1 MDAVFP
7 ITQRNGEPY
16 HTLSDFT
23 KLFDQVKS
31 GRYLLGQ
38 GYGWHSGVHLTSKMV
53 PWGKGLRPIQA
64 MMDGKIVAYRIHA
77 DYQTTTYKDQEL
89 KYSNNFVLLE
99 HEYKNPEKDDEVFK
113 LYSLYMHLAPPS
125 DIGANSSLTT
135 RYKLVDDGWNV
146 RTFKLG
152 GAPERGKVE
161 SKVSMSSGTVLEY
174 LHAEEQETVGFEIGG
189 HTYKMIKCRVVQLG
203 DSPSSSEKQMKGK
216 IVWFAAGKESDF
228 DILNDTS
235 VMVPEPVSEPEW
247 MSKNAASLRDGSVV
261 TLGLPLPLNIDF
273 GAIEVKAGDELG
285 YMGLHEYS
293 NDAHATKKEDNRVHI
308 ELFSVEKPPEFFL
321 KKIAPKNAEESP
333 LITIDGSGS
342 DGALSASNAF
352 YSQLLEELSKGE
364 EVDFSA
370 FKPREAKVYLENKRK
385 HFERVIAKHPS
396 DWYTDVT
403 KDSYSMIH
411 QLAKE
416 VMDEKY
422 MTGFVSEKDY
432 LDSPWRSEVMNHHE
446 IFSKHELERADKFSW
461 MQDTQSKITLPDDK
475 SVWHY
480 WPFVANTSPLYVCN
494 CDISVKCTRYNGKY
508 GPVVWGTKHLH
519 ELKSY
524 WNNVKVGSQPVTKH
538 EQEVIEMMSPNEGKI
553 DSVQSYDSELIT
565 AGAMQKT
572 IKITGKGEL
581 TDQIVDFKK
590 NNYEAY
596 VELFENKG
604 WFFSENST
612 YFQHEGFSN
621 GEKLQGRKL
630 IQKLREMCN
639 QISFEKKETIDCLPI
654 KNMACSMRD
663 ERFISKQLEDFVK
676 RLRFVESIYLPKYKM
691 KISEIFRSKLGLAA
705 ALDQHINRPSYVA
718 TDISNAINKFFSE
731 NSNISQDIK
740 SWNSKDH
747 DERERMILD
756 IYGVD
761 RRMTHP
767 QLRYNKLLG
776 KNSL

>member
-152 GAPERGKVE
+152 KVPERGQVE

-203 DSPSSSEKQMKGK
+203 DSPSSSEKKMKGK
-216 IVWFAAGKESDF
+216 IVWFAAGKDSDF

-342 DGALSASNAF
+342 DGALSVSNAF

-364 EVDFSA
+364 EIDFSA

-403 KDSYSMIH
+403 KESYSMIH

-432 LDSPWRSEVMNHHE
+432 LESPWRSEVMNHHE
-446 IFSKHELERADKFSW
+446 IFSQHERERADKFSW

-480 WPFVANTSPLYVCN
+480 WPFLMKKDLKRWANTSFGILVGK
-494 CDISVKCTRYNGKY
+494 VETRNDYSAYNQTFPKLRSFYNTQLDSMTIDEIMEKQKSREIFAAGRFQLI
-508 GPVVWGTKHLH
+508 PTT
-519 ELKSY
+519 LKEAVAY
-524 WNNVKVGSQPVTKH
+524 L
-538 EQEVIEMMSPNEGKI
+538 KI
-553 DSVQSYDSELIT
+553 DTSNVYSKDIQDMIFDEYLIT
-565 AGAMQKT
+565 KKRP
-572 IKITGKGEL
+572 KIMKFLKGEGNIE
-581 TDQIVDFKK
+581 DAIYDWAKEF
-590 NNYEAY
+590 ASAG
-596 VELFENKG
+596 VEK
-604 WFFSENST
+604 
-612 YFQHEGFSN
+612 
-621 GEKLQGRKL
+621 GRK
-630 IQKLREMCN
+630 
-639 QISFEKKETIDCLPI
+639 
-654 KNMACSMRD
+654 
-663 ERFISKQLEDFVK
+663 ISKGRIAK
-676 RLRFVESIYLPKYKM
+676 GGESYYSGDGLNKAHISPSQM
-691 KISEIFRSKLGLAA
+691 KS
-705 ALDQHINRPSYVA
+705 AL
-718 TDISNAINKFFSE
+718 
-731 NSNISQDIK
+731 IK
-740 SWNSKDH
+740 SIEEMK
-747 DERERMILD
+747 
-756 IYGVD
+756 
-761 RRMTHP
+761 
-767 QLRYNKLLG
+767 
-776 KNSL
+776 

>member
-152 GAPERGKVE
+152 GDPKRGQVE

-174 LHAEEQETVGFEIGG
+174 LHAEEQETVKFEIGD

-216 IVWFAAGKESDF
+216 IVWFAAGKDSDF

-308 ELFSVEKPPEFFL
+308 ELFSIEKPPEFFL
-321 KKIAPKNAEESP
+321 KNIAPKNAEESP

-342 DGALSASNAF
+342 DGALSVSNSF

-364 EVDFSA
+364 EIDFSA

-432 LDSPWRSEVMNHHE
+432 LESPWRSEVMNHHE
-446 IFSKHELERADKFSW
+446 IFSQHELERADKFSW

-480 WPFVANTSPLYVCN
+480 WPFSVLLKSCTLKPKCNISNFYTVGTSKGVARISKLTFDKILEIEKYEPKPYVPENSDESGITIGYGYDLGHQDRGTALKELTSVLGESKTQTLIKVLGKKGDIARSFLSEVSNITIDITEAKNLAWIMKKRYVLSVVDSYPESIKLHPHCQGALLSLVIN
-494 CDISVKCTRYNGKY
+494 RGHSFGSPTNRKSWSNRKEMRDIA
-508 GPVVWGTKHLH
+508 KHLQ
-519 ELKSY
+519 E
-524 WNNVKVGSQPVTKH
+524 NKVNLISNDIRSMKRLW
-538 EQEVIEMMSPNEGKI
+538 EGKGL
-553 DSVQSYDSELIT
+553 SGLISRR
-565 AGAMQKT
+565 
-572 IKITGKGEL
+572 E
-581 TDQIVDFKK
+581 F
-590 NNYEAY
+590 EAKMFDDY
-596 VELFENKG
+596 GDCKC
-604 WFFSENST
+604 
-612 YFQHEGFSN
+612 FQE
-621 GEKLQGRKL
+621 
-630 IQKLREMCN
+630 
-639 QISFEKKETIDCLPI
+639 
-654 KNMACSMRD
+654 
-663 ERFISKQLEDFVK
+663 
-676 RLRFVESIYLPKYKM
+676 
-691 KISEIFRSKLGLAA
+691 
-705 ALDQHINRPSYVA
+705 
-718 TDISNAINKFFSE
+718 
-731 NSNISQDIK
+731 
-740 SWNSKDH
+740 
-747 DERERMILD
+747 
-756 IYGVD
+756 
-761 RRMTHP
+761 
-767 QLRYNKLLG
+767 
-776 KNSL
+776 

>member
-152 GAPERGKVE
+152 GDPKKGQVE

-174 LHAEEQETVGFEIGG
+174 LHAEEQETVKFEIGD

-216 IVWFAAGKESDF
+216 IVWFAAGKDSDF
-228 DILNDTS
+228 DILNDPS
-235 VMVPEPVSEPEW
+235 VMIPEPVSEPEW

-308 ELFSVEKPPEFFL
+308 ELFS
-321 KKIAPKNAEESP
+321 
-333 LITIDGSGS
+333 
-342 DGALSASNAF
+342 
-352 YSQLLEELSKGE
+352 
-364 EVDFSA
+364 
-370 FKPREAKVYLENKRK
+370 RRK
-385 HFERVIAKHPS
+385 
-396 DWYTDVT
+396 
-403 KDSYSMIH
+403 
-411 QLAKE
+411 
-416 VMDEKY
+416 
-422 MTGFVSEKDY
+422 
-432 LDSPWRSEVMNHHE
+432 
-446 IFSKHELERADKFSW
+446 
-461 MQDTQSKITLPDDK
+461 
-475 SVWHY
+475 
-480 WPFVANTSPLYVCN
+480 
-494 CDISVKCTRYNGKY
+494 
-508 GPVVWGTKHLH
+508 
-519 ELKSY
+519 
-524 WNNVKVGSQPVTKH
+524 
-538 EQEVIEMMSPNEGKI
+538 
-553 DSVQSYDSELIT
+553 T
-565 AGAMQKT
+565 A
-572 IKITGKGEL
+572 
-581 TDQIVDFKK
+581 
-590 NNYEAY
+590 
-596 VELFENKG
+596 
-604 WFFSENST
+604 
-612 YFQHEGFSN
+612 
-621 GEKLQGRKL
+621 
-630 IQKLREMCN
+630 
-639 QISFEKKETIDCLPI
+639 
-654 KNMACSMRD
+654 
-663 ERFISKQLEDFVK
+663 
-676 RLRFVESIYLPKYKM
+676 
-691 KISEIFRSKLGLAA
+691 
-705 ALDQHINRPSYVA
+705 
-718 TDISNAINKFFSE
+718 
-731 NSNISQDIK
+731 
-740 SWNSKDH
+740 
-747 DERERMILD
+747 
-756 IYGVD
+756 
-761 RRMTHP
+761 
-767 QLRYNKLLG
+767 
-776 KNSL
+776 

>member
-152 GAPERGKVE
+152 GDPERGKVE
-161 SKVSMSSGTVLEY
+161 NKVSMSSGTVLEY

-203 DSPSSSEKQMKGK
+203 DSPSSSEKRMKGK
-216 IVWFAAGKESDF
+216 IVWFAAGKDSDF
-228 DILNDTS
+228 DILNNTS

-308 ELFSVEKPPEFFL
+308 ELFSVEEPPEFFL

-342 DGALSASNAF
+342 DGALSVSNAF

-364 EVDFSA
+364 EIDFSV

-403 KDSYSMIH
+403 KESYSMIH

-422 MTGFVSEKDY
+422 MTGFVSQQDY
-432 LDSPWRSEVMNHHE
+432 LESPWRSEVMKHYE
-446 IFSKHELERADKFSW
+446 IFSQHERERADKFSW

-480 WPFVANTSPLYVCN
+480 WPFVTKQKSN
-494 CDISVKCTRYNGKY
+494 CLCHETLTAMQLKHIVSELRKSENINSIELFSDSRSLLNEQDRTYEKFADSLNNCFKKYN
-508 GPVVWGTKHLH
+508 
-519 ELKSY
+519 
-524 WNNVKVGSQPVTKH
+524 
-538 EQEVIEMMSPNEGKI
+538 I
-553 DSVQSYDSELIT
+553 DSCIR
-565 AGAMQKT
+565 
-572 IKITGKGEL
+572 KIHFLAQTYHETDRFRSTVEYSGTRKDYSPYYGRGLMHL
-581 TDQIVDFKK
+581 THKSSGYL
-590 NNYEAY
+590 NYEAY
-596 VELFENKG
+596 LNEDIMGDLDKVGKRIDLAVDSAG
-604 WFFSENST
+604 WFWSEGKILST
-612 YFQHEGFSN
+612 SNTWKPISSSSIVGSYSNEIEIPKTKVRRSLSN
-621 GEKLQGRKL
+621 GKTISYGTFSFNILADSDYTDVISYLVNGGSNGLSERREYVAKLK
-630 IQKLREMCN
+630 
-639 QISFEKKETIDCLPI
+639 
-654 KNMACSMRD
+654 
-663 ERFISKQLEDFVK
+663 
-676 RLRFVESIYLPKYKM
+676 
-691 KISEIFRSKLGLAA
+691 EIF
-705 ALDQHINRPSYVA
+705 
-718 TDISNAINKFFSE
+718 KF
-731 NSNISQDIK
+731 
-740 SWNSKDH
+740 
-747 DERERMILD
+747 DECNNVR
-756 IYGVD
+756 
-761 RRMTHP
+761 
-767 QLRYNKLLG
+767 
-776 KNSL
+776 

>member
-1 MDAVFP
+1 
-7 ITQRNGEPY
+7 
-16 HTLSDFT
+16 
-23 KLFDQVKS
+23 
-31 GRYLLGQ
+31 
-38 GYGWHSGVHLTSKMV
+38 MV

-203 DSPSSSEKQMKGK
+203 DSPSSSEKKMKGK
-216 IVWFAAGKESDF
+216 IVWFAAGKDSDF

-342 DGALSASNAF
+342 DGALSVSNAF

-364 EVDFSA
+364 EIDFSV

-403 KDSYSMIH
+403 KESYSMIH

-432 LDSPWRSEVMNHHE
+432 LESPWRSEVMNHHE
-446 IFSKHELERADKFSW
+446 IFSQHERERADKFSW

-480 WPFVANTSPLYVCN
+480 WPFLMKKDLKRWANTSFGILVGK
-494 CDISVKCTRYNGKY
+494 VETRNDYSAYNQTFPKLRSFYNTQLDSMTIDEIMEKQKSREIFAAGRFQLI
-508 GPVVWGTKHLH
+508 PTT
-519 ELKSY
+519 LKEAVAY
-524 WNNVKVGSQPVTKH
+524 L
-538 EQEVIEMMSPNEGKI
+538 KI
-553 DSVQSYDSELIT
+553 DTSNVYSKDIQDMIFDEYLIT
-565 AGAMQKT
+565 KKKT
-572 IKITGKGEL
+572 
-581 TDQIVDFKK
+581 Q
-590 NNYEAY
+590 NNE
-596 VELFENKG
+596 V
-604 WFFSENST
+604 S
-612 YFQHEGFSN
+612 
-621 GEKLQGRKL
+621 
-630 IQKLREMCN
+630 
-639 QISFEKKETIDCLPI
+639 
-654 KNMACSMRD
+654 
-663 ERFISKQLEDFVK
+663 
-676 RLRFVESIYLPKYKM
+676 
-691 KISEIFRSKLGLAA
+691 
-705 ALDQHINRPSYVA
+705 
-718 TDISNAINKFFSE
+718 
-731 NSNISQDIK
+731 
-740 SWNSKDH
+740 
-747 DERERMILD
+747 
-756 IYGVD
+756 
-761 RRMTHP
+761 
-767 QLRYNKLLG
+767 
-776 KNSL
+776 

>member
-77 DYQTTTYKDQEL
+77 DYQTTIYKDQEL

-99 HEYKNPEKDDEVFK
+99 HEYKNPEKDDDVFK

-152 GAPERGKVE
+152 GDPERGKVE

-235 VMVPEPVSEPEW
+235 VMVPEPVSEPDW

-261 TLGLPLPLNIDF
+261 TLDLPLPLNIDF

-342 DGALSASNAF
+342 DGALSVSNAF

-364 EVDFSA
+364 EIDFSA

-432 LDSPWRSEVMNHHE
+432 LESPWRSEVMNHHE
-446 IFSKHELERADKFSW
+446 VFSKHELERADKFSW
-461 MQDTQSKITLPDDK
+461 MQDTQSKICLL
-475 SVWHY
+475 Y
-480 WPFVANTSPLYVCN
+480 TSPSPR
-494 CDISVKCTRYNGKY
+494 DRY
-508 GPVVWGTKHLH
+508 
-519 ELKSY
+519 
-524 WNNVKVGSQPVTKH
+524 GSR
-538 EQEVIEMMSPNEGKI
+538 M
-553 DSVQSYDSELIT
+553 
-565 AGAMQKT
+565 
-572 IKITGKGEL
+572 
-581 TDQIVDFKK
+581 
-590 NNYEAY
+590 
-596 VELFENKG
+596 
-604 WFFSENST
+604 
-612 YFQHEGFSN
+612 
-621 GEKLQGRKL
+621 
-630 IQKLREMCN
+630 
-639 QISFEKKETIDCLPI
+639 
-654 KNMACSMRD
+654 
-663 ERFISKQLEDFVK
+663 
-676 RLRFVESIYLPKYKM
+676 
-691 KISEIFRSKLGLAA
+691 
-705 ALDQHINRPSYVA
+705 PSSA
-718 TDISNAINKFFSE
+718 
-731 NSNISQDIK
+731 
-740 SWNSKDH
+740 
-747 DERERMILD
+747 
-756 IYGVD
+756 
-761 RRMTHP
+761 
-767 QLRYNKLLG
+767 
-776 KNSL
+776 

>member
-152 GAPERGKVE
+152 GDPKKGQVE

-174 LHAEEQETVGFEIGG
+174 LHAEEQETVKFEIGD

-216 IVWFAAGKESDF
+216 IVWFAAGKDSDF
-228 DILNDTS
+228 DILNDPS
-235 VMVPEPVSEPEW
+235 VMIPEPVSEPEW

-342 DGALSASNAF
+342 DGALSVSNAF

-364 EVDFSA
+364 EIDFSV

-422 MTGFVSEKDY
+422 MTGFVSEQDY
-432 LDSPWRSEVMNHHE
+432 LESPWRSEVMNHHDM
-446 IFSKHELERADKFSW
+446 FSQHERERADKFSW

-480 WPFVANTSPLYVCN
+480 WPFVNFKSQLITVELIHKVFGNTS
-494 CDISVKCTRYNGKY
+494 DWFMGK
-508 GPVVWGTKHLH
+508 GNGTKWQKQFHDSHPEIIGFDKYEFVELLNQKMEQYEISTPLQQIHFLAQIYH
-519 ELKSY
+519 ESASFDTTLEYGSGNHYDPGSHKSAEIMG
-524 WNNVKVGSQPVTKH
+524 NTKKGDG
-538 EQEVIEMMSPNEGKI
+538 PKYRGRG
-553 DSVQSYDSELIT
+553 L
-565 AGAMQKT
+565 MQ
-572 IKITGKGEL
+572 L
-581 TDQIVDFKK
+581 TWK
-590 NNYEAY
+590 NNYKHYSEHSSVDY
-596 VELFENKG
+596 VKKYDAVSKNMEIAVDSACWFWRNNGGVHKLYNAKG
-604 WFFSENST
+604 DINILVDNDP
-612 YFQHEGFSN
+612 HN
-621 GEKLQGRKL
+621 VKL
-630 IQKLREMCN
+630 ISKAVNGGDRG
-639 QISFEKKETIDCLPI
+639 LP
-654 KNMACSMRD
+654 KRLHH
-663 ERFISKQLEDFVK
+663 FK
-676 RLRFVESIYLPKYKM
+676 RLRE
-691 KISEIFRSKLGLAA
+691 ETGL
-705 ALDQHINRPSYVA
+705 
-718 TDISNAINKFFSE
+718 
-731 NSNISQDIK
+731 
-740 SWNSKDH
+740 
-747 DERERMILD
+747 
-756 IYGVD
+756 
-761 RRMTHP
+761 
-767 QLRYNKLLG
+767 
-776 KNSL
+776 

>member
-174 LHAEEQETVGFEIGG
+174 LHAEEQETVEFEIGD

-203 DSPSSSEKQMKGK
+203 DSPSPSEKKMKGK
-216 IVWFAAGKESDF
+216 IVWFAAGFAAGKDRDF
-228 DILNDTS
+228 AILNNTS

-293 NDAHATKKEDNRVHI
+293 KDANATKKEDNRVHI

-342 DGALSASNAF
+342 NGALSVSNSF

-432 LDSPWRSEVMNHHE
+432 LESPWRSEVMNHHDM
-446 IFSKHELERADKFSW
+446 FSQHERERADKFSW

-480 WPFVANTSPLYVCN
+480 WPFLLNSPQSTDAELRLRAFMRMLRVGEGTIGEIGYETLFGGASFIRDYKKDWSDHPRLSMPFGKSTSSAAGAYQIMAYTWDDGRMKIKRRKYSTLITDFSPLSQDYAC
-494 CDISVKCTRYNGKY
+494 IILLKY
-508 GPVVWGTKHLH
+508 YALGYK
-519 ELKSY
+519 
-524 WNNVKVGSQPVTKH
+524 
-538 EQEVIEMMSPNEGKI
+538 GKI
-553 DSVQSYDSELIT
+553 QGNTWNEIYFGVDGKRQSAYDL
-565 AGAMQKT
+565 
-572 IKITGKGEL
+572 
-581 TDQIVDFKK
+581 IVDNKIE
-590 NNYEAY
+590 EAIK
-596 VELFENKG
+596 V
-604 WFFSENST
+604 S
-612 YFQHEGFSN
+612 
-621 GEKLQGRKL
+621 
-630 IQKLREMCN
+630 
-639 QISFEKKETIDCLPI
+639 SFIWASLP
-654 KNMACSMRD
+654 
-663 ERFISKQLEDFVK
+663 
-676 RLRFVESIYLPKYKM
+676 P
-691 KISEIFRSKLGLAA
+691 G
-705 ALDQHINRPSYVA
+705 
-718 TDISNAINKFFSE
+718 
-731 NSNISQDIK
+731 
-740 SWNSKDH
+740 
-747 DERERMILD
+747 
-756 IYGVD
+756 IYGQPSKTMD
-761 RRMTHP
+761 EA
-767 QLRYNKLLG
+767 LRLYNMYYEEETQGSSDLHLPSG
-776 KNSL
+776 FIQHFNE

>member
-64 MMDGKIVAYRIHA
+64 MMDGKIIAYRIHP

-203 DSPSSSEKQMKGK
+203 DSPSSSEKKMKGK
-216 IVWFAAGKESDF
+216 IVWFAAGKDSDF

-235 VMVPEPVSEPEW
+235 VMIPEPVSEPEW
-247 MSKNAASLRDGSVV
+247 MSKDAASLRDGSVV

-333 LITIDGSGS
+333 LIIIDGSGS
-342 DGALSASNAF
+342 DGALSVSNAF

-364 EVDFSA
+364 EIDFSV

-432 LDSPWRSEVMNHHE
+432 LESPWRSEVMNHHDM
-446 IFSKHELERADKFSW
+446 FSQHERERADKFSW

-480 WPFVANTSPLYVCN
+480 WPFVTQAGESKIK
-494 CDISVKCTRYNGKY
+494 CDPSHLFYTEILVHEGDYINDPDDVGGHTNKGVILDTWKRYSKKLFGVEASVETLKNITDQQAYAIFLEGYWK
-508 GPVVWGTKHLH
+508 
-519 ELKSY
+519 KSY
-524 WNNVKVGSQPVTKH
+524 ADQINSCPVAFQFVDFYYNAPQGSAVVLQRAINALGGDVVEDWNMGPGTLKATN
-538 EQEVIEMMSPNEGKI
+538 
-553 DSVQSYDSELIT
+553 ELISQ
-565 AGAMQKT
+565 GKE
-572 IKITGKGEL
+572 KELYITFREKRIEYYNYRADNVPNQDKFREGWL
-581 TDQIVDFKK
+581 TRARSF
-590 NNYEAY
+590 NY
-596 VELFENKG
+596 F
-604 WFFSENST
+604 
-612 YFQHEGFSN
+612 
-621 GEKLQGRKL
+621 
-630 IQKLREMCN
+630 
-639 QISFEKKETIDCLPI
+639 
-654 KNMACSMRD
+654 
-663 ERFISKQLEDFVK
+663 
-676 RLRFVESIYLPKYKM
+676 
-691 KISEIFRSKLGLAA
+691 
-705 ALDQHINRPSYVA
+705 
-718 TDISNAINKFFSE
+718 
-731 NSNISQDIK
+731 
-740 SWNSKDH
+740 
-747 DERERMILD
+747 
-756 IYGVD
+756 
-761 RRMTHP
+761 
-767 QLRYNKLLG
+767 
-776 KNSL
+776 

>member
-152 GAPERGKVE
+152 KMPERGQVE
-161 SKVSMSSGTVLEY
+161 NKVSMSSGTVLEY

-342 DGALSASNAF
+342 DGALSVSNAF

-364 EVDFSA
+364 EIDFSA

-403 KDSYSMIH
+403 KESYSMIH

-432 LDSPWRSEVMNHHE
+432 LESPWRSEVMNHHE
-446 IFSKHELERADKFSW
+446 VFSQHELERADKFSW

-480 WPFVANTSPLYVCN
+480 WPMSIHRDSTLDDMDIAWLTVPFGQITFDAEGVDNNHSHGFSRKVHWPGNDKSGVTIGRGYDCGNRSKNEVYRDMIAAEISTSQAELISNSAGLKGGQAGSFVVRN
-494 CDISVKCTRYNGKY
+494 R
-508 GPVVWGTKHLH
+508 
-519 ELKSY
+519 
-524 WNNVKVGSQPVTKH
+524 
-538 EQEVIEMMSPNEGKI
+538 EVIGEITRKSQHLLFVNIYPDYIERGKSNYEHWTLPEERTAWENL
-553 DSVQSYDSELIT
+553 DSRIRDIAVDFVYQGFT
-565 AGAMQKT
+565 
-572 IKITGKGEL
+572 KGERPM
-581 TDQIVDFKK
+581 KACEK
-590 NNYEAY
+590 NNKEILIKYIENSPVLRRYEA
-596 VELFENKG
+596 
-604 WFFSENST
+604 
-612 YFQHEGFSN
+612 
-621 GEKLQGRKL
+621 GR
-630 IQKLREMCN
+630 QRVNYLR
-639 QISFEKKETIDCLPI
+639 
-654 KNMACSMRD
+654 
-663 ERFISKQLEDFVK
+663 
-676 RLRFVESIYLPKYKM
+676 
-691 KISEIFRSKLGLAA
+691 
-705 ALDQHINRPSYVA
+705 NR
-718 TDISNAINKFFSE
+718 K
-731 NSNISQDIK
+731 
-740 SWNSKDH
+740 
-747 DERERMILD
+747 
-756 IYGVD
+756 
-761 RRMTHP
+761 
-767 QLRYNKLLG
+767 
-776 KNSL
+776 

>member
-77 DYQTTTYKDQEL
+77 DYQTTIYKDQEL

-99 HEYKNPEKDDEVFK
+99 HEYKNPEKDDDVFK

-152 GAPERGKVE
+152 GDPERGKVE

-235 VMVPEPVSEPEW
+235 VMVPEPVSEPDW

-261 TLGLPLPLNIDF
+261 TLDLPLPLNIDF

-342 DGALSASNAF
+342 DGALSVSNAF

-364 EVDFSA
+364 EIDFSA

-422 MTGFVSEKDY
+422 MTGFISEKDY
-432 LDSPWRSEVMNHHE
+432 LESPWRSEVMNHHE
-446 IFSKHELERADKFSW
+446 VFSKHELERADKFSW

-480 WPFVANTSPLYVCN
+480 WPFSLVKAGRFMFTLSNLVEVFDNKVPANKHYLLQEMASELNEHIDFYELNTPLKRCHFFAQIVQETGKNLRTIEDATYSVTALKSLFSNANTLRYPDGKLIAEVHGYETTH
-494 CDISVKCTRYNGKY
+494 ISGGIKSRYKSDGSLFTSDDEVAILNLIYAGRDTGNGDFESGDGSRFRGRGLKQVTGRYNYEEFNQWHKENQILW
-508 GPVVWGTKHLH
+508 PSDIIDT
-519 ELKSY
+519 
-524 WNNVKVGSQPVTKH
+524 
-538 EQEVIEMMSPNEGKI
+538 IENPSLLASMPYAVRS
-553 DSVQSYDSELIT
+553 
-565 AGAMQKT
+565 A
-572 IKITGKGEL
+572 
-581 TDQIVDFKK
+581 
-590 NNYEAY
+590 
-596 VELFENKG
+596 
-604 WFFSENST
+604 T
-612 YFQHEGFSN
+612 YFWLE
-621 GEKLQGRKL
+621 RKL
-630 IQKLREMCN
+630 YEKAVD
-639 QISFEKKETIDCLPI
+639 SKKETVD
-654 KNMACSMRD
+654 
-663 ERFISKQLEDFVK
+663 
-676 RLRFVESIYLPKYKM
+676 SIT
-691 KISEIFRSKLGLAA
+691 RV
-705 ALDQHINRPSYVA
+705 INRNTTSY
-718 TDISNAINKFFSE
+718 
-731 NSNISQDIK
+731 
-740 SWNSKDH
+740 SKRVNH
-747 DERERMILD
+747 FNRLWSSKVLHI
-756 IYGVD
+756 
-761 RRMTHP
+761 
-767 QLRYNKLLG
+767 
-776 KNSL
+776 

>member
-152 GAPERGKVE
+152 GDPKKGQVE

-174 LHAEEQETVGFEIGG
+174 LHAEEQETVKFEIGD

-203 DSPSSSEKQMKGK
+203 DSPSSSEKKMKGK
-216 IVWFAAGKESDF
+216 IVWFAAGKDSDF

-235 VMVPEPVSEPEW
+235 VMIPEPVSEPEW

-342 DGALSASNAF
+342 DGALSVSNAF

-432 LDSPWRSEVMNHHE
+432 LESPWRSEVMNHHDM
-446 IFSKHELERADKFSW
+446 FSQHERERADKFSW

-480 WPFVANTSPLYVCN
+480 WPFVAKQKSN
-494 CDISVKCTRYNGKY
+494 CLCHETL
-508 GPVVWGTKHLH
+508 TAKHLKHIVSELRKSEDINSTELFNDSRSLLNEQDRTYEKFADSLNNCFKKYNIDSCIRKIHFLAQTYH
-519 ELKSY
+519 ETDRFRSTVEYSGTRKSY
-524 WNNVKVGSQPVTKH
+524 
-538 EQEVIEMMSPNEGKI
+538 SPYYGRG
-553 DSVQSYDSELIT
+553 L
-565 AGAMQKT
+565 MQ
-572 IKITGKGEL
+572 L
-581 TDQIVDFKK
+581 THKSSGYL
-590 NNYEAY
+590 NYEAY
-596 VELFENKG
+596 LNEDIMGDLDKVGKRIDLAVDSAG
-604 WFFSENST
+604 WFWSEGKKLSNSNT
-612 YFQHEGFSN
+612 WKPISSSDVVGSYSNEIEIPKTKVRRSLSN
-621 GEKLQGRKL
+621 GKTISYGTFSFNILADSDYTDVISYLVNGGRNGLSERREYVAKLK
-630 IQKLREMCN
+630 
-639 QISFEKKETIDCLPI
+639 
-654 KNMACSMRD
+654 
-663 ERFISKQLEDFVK
+663 
-676 RLRFVESIYLPKYKM
+676 
-691 KISEIFRSKLGLAA
+691 EIF
-705 ALDQHINRPSYVA
+705 
-718 TDISNAINKFFSE
+718 KF
-731 NSNISQDIK
+731 
-740 SWNSKDH
+740 
-747 DERERMILD
+747 DECNNVR
-756 IYGVD
+756 
-761 RRMTHP
+761 
-767 QLRYNKLLG
+767 
-776 KNSL
+776 

>member
-77 DYQTTTYKDQEL
+77 DYQTTIYKDQEL

-99 HEYKNPEKDDEVFK
+99 HEYKNPEKDGDVFK

-152 GAPERGKVE
+152 GDPKKGQVE
-161 SKVSMSSGTVLEY
+161 SKVSMSSGMVLEY
-174 LHAEEQETVGFEIGG
+174 LHAEEQETVKFEIGD

-203 DSPSSSEKQMKGK
+203 DSPSSSEKKMKGK
-216 IVWFAAGKESDF
+216 IVWFAAGKDSDF

-308 ELFSVEKPPEFFL
+308 ELFSIEKPPEFFL

-342 DGALSASNAF
+342 DGALSVSNAF

-432 LDSPWRSEVMNHHE
+432 LESPWRSEVMNHHDM
-446 IFSKHELERADKFSW
+446 FSQHERERADKFSW

-480 WPFVANTSPLYVCN
+480 WPFTMNQSGFLIDIEKFIILYKSKFPRL
-494 CDISVKCTRYNGKY
+494 IQPFIF
-508 GPVVWGTKHLH
+508 GPHSETNLRNL
-519 ELKSY
+519 LKSL
-524 WNNVKVGSQPVTKH
+524 NNYYSDTTNDYRFHKQKLAYMLATAQHESYHYLSMDYFSLKPEIGRKEYFNQYDPVLAESESLRERAKKYCNTK
-538 EQEVIEMMSPNEGKI
+538 EGDGYKYRGRGYVHLTWKI
-553 DSVQSYDSELIT
+553 NYQKAKDKFNLDFINNPDLAMTLENAVSIMIWGMEEGIFTEKKLDDYINKSTDYINARYIINGRLDKAELI
-565 AGAMQKT
+565 ASYAK
-572 IKITGKGEL
+572 E
-581 TDQIVDFKK
+581 
-590 NNYEAY
+590 
-596 VELFENKG
+596 FEIIL
-604 WFFSENST
+604 S
-612 YFQHEGFSN
+612 
-621 GEKLQGRKL
+621 
-630 IQKLREMCN
+630 
-639 QISFEKKETIDCLPI
+639 ETI
-654 KNMACSMRD
+654 
-663 ERFISKQLEDFVK
+663 
-676 RLRFVESIYLPKYKM
+676 
-691 KISEIFRSKLGLAA
+691 
-705 ALDQHINRPSYVA
+705 
-718 TDISNAINKFFSE
+718 
-731 NSNISQDIK
+731 
-740 SWNSKDH
+740 
-747 DERERMILD
+747 
-756 IYGVD
+756 
-761 RRMTHP
+761 
-767 QLRYNKLLG
+767 
-776 KNSL
+776 